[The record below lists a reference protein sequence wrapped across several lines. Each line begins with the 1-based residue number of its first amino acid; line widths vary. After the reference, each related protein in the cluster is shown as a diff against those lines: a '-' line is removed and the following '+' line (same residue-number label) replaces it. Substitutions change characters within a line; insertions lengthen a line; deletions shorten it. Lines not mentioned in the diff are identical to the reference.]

1 MILIENGRSVVKG
14 NFFEVREELT
24 QALRAVYHLAAQNA
38 NGAPGSPEE
47 FANFMILT
55 AISGFMEN
63 KEIKKSEEVHNYAY
77 KKGDT
82 AFEKFLDEKY
92 NLPL

>member
-24 QALRAVYHLAAQNA
+24 QALRAAYHLAAQNA
-38 NGAPGSPEE
+38 NNAPGSPEE
-47 FANFMILT
+47 FANFMVLM
-55 AISGFMEN
+55 AISDFMEN
-63 KEIKKSEEVHNYAY
+63 KNIKKSEEVHNYAY
-77 KKGDT
+77 KAGD
-82 AFEKFLDEKY
+82 AEFEQFLKDKY